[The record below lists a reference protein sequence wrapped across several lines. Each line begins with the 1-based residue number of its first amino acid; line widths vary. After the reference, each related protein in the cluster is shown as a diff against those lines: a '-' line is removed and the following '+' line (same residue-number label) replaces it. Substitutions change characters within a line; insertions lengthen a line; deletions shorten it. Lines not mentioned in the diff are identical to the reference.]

1 MSKKLLTQLLL
12 ITAGVFVALI
22 IYFAPDQHS
31 EDSTKLEDTL
41 QEHDHEVDA
50 QGNDDMEVSDPLE
63 DIDPS
68 DRDHILQLEAKLAS
82 EISVNDKLSLYDS
95 IITFS
100 IQKNIPPLVAKYTE
114 EKANTLPSEN
124 NWLLAGDNYFKAFR
138 LSKGQSK
145 EMLLGAVRNYE
156 RSLELNPENLKAQT
170 SLGVAYV
177 EGASILGEMP
187 MKGIGMLLEVVN
199 KDPKNVDALTNL
211 GYFAIQSGQYEK
223 AIERF
228 NAVLEI
234 DPDNAEAFIYLTDTY
249 LSQGER
255 EKGIETLEK
264 YKALVDD
271 PLVIQQVDAYIEEL
285 MK

>member
-1 MSKKLLTQLLL
+1 MSRQMLTQLLL
-12 ITAGVFVALI
+12 ITAGVFIALI

-31 EDSTKLEDTL
+31 DDQVAVEEATHE
-41 QEHDHEVDA
+41 HEVDSEE
-50 QGNDDMEVSDPLE
+50 QETTEFTDTFEVLNPL
-63 DIDPS
+63 
-68 DRDHILQLEAKLAS
+68 DRDQIIQLESQLAAIKDSESKL
-82 EISVNDKLSLYDS
+82 VLYDS
-95 IITFS
+95 LISFS
-100 IQKNIPPLVAKYTE
+100 IQRNIPPLVAKYTE
-114 EKANTLPSEN
+114 EKAKTVPSEG

-138 LSKGQSK
+138 LSKGKSK
-145 EMLLGAVRNYE
+145 EMLLGAIRNYE
-156 RSLELNPENLKAQT
+156 RSLELNPDNLKAQT
-170 SLGVAYV
+170 SLGVAHV
-177 EGASILGEMP
+177 EGANVLGEMP

-228 NAVLEI
+228 NTVLEI
-234 DPDNAEAFIYLTDTY
+234 DPNNAEAFIYLTDTY
-249 LSQGER
+249 LSQGEK

>member
-12 ITAGVFVALI
+12 ITAGVFIALI
-22 IYFAPDQHS
+22 IYFAPDRHS
-31 EDSTKLEDTL
+31 DDAQTVEETT
-41 QEHDHEVDA
+41 HDHEHEIKTEESKNFEA
-50 QGNDDMEVSDPLE
+50 DPYEKLTSGE
-63 DIDPS
+63 LQKIQ
-68 DRDHILQLEAKLAS
+68 QLEKAVLSATDQEKKL
-82 EISVNDKLSLYDS
+82 ELYDS
-95 IITFS
+95 LINGAIR
-100 IQKNIPPLVAKYTE
+100 NNVPPLVAKYTE
-114 EKANTLPSEN
+114 EKASFIPTES

-145 EMLLGAVRNYE
+145 GMVEGAIRNYN
-156 RSLELNPENLKAQT
+156 RCLELNAENLKAQT

-177 EGASILGEMP
+177 EGAALLGEMP
-187 MKGIGMLLEVVN
+187 MKGIGILLEVVN

-228 NAVLEI
+228 NTVLSI
-234 DPDNAEAFIYLTDTY
+234 DPNNAEAFIYLTDTY
-249 LSQGER
+249 LSQGEKD
-255 EKGIETLEK
+255 KGIETLEK

-285 MK
+285 KK